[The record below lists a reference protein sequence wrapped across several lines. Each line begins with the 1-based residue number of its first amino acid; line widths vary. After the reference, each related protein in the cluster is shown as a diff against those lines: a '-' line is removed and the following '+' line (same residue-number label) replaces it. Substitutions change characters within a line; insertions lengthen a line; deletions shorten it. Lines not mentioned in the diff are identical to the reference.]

1 MNWLSVSYRN
11 HDFINF
17 FFRICFMSVNEVVS
31 FTITDDFEQLNMSM
45 SYVDVDL
52 FKTNYVDGL
61 TDIFLD
67 Q

>member
-1 MNWLSVSYRN
+1 
-11 HDFINF
+11 
-17 FFRICFMSVNEVVS
+17 MSVNEVVS
-31 FTITDDFEQLNMSM
+31 FMITDDFEQLNMSM

-52 FKTNYVDGL
+52 FKTNYVDDL

>member
-1 MNWLSVSYRN
+1 
-11 HDFINF
+11 
-17 FFRICFMSVNEVVS
+17 MSVNDVVS

-45 SYVDVDL
+45 SYLDVDL
-52 FKTNYVDGL
+52 FQTNYMDGL

>member
-1 MNWLSVSYRN
+1 
-11 HDFINF
+11 
-17 FFRICFMSVNEVVS
+17 MSVNEVVS

-52 FKTNYVDGL
+52 FKTNYVDDL

>member
-1 MNWLSVSYRN
+1 
-11 HDFINF
+11 
-17 FFRICFMSVNEVVS
+17 MSVNEVVS